1 MIRAMQRSLP
11 SSPAKRL
18 LVLSLLSLLLTIS
31 MAQDVTQ
38 GPLAPVSLGS
48 YTELATARGCAAACL
63 VYNGIWV
70 CGVNAGY
77 DDLGVALECGCASIN
92 GCYCN
97 TGLASSATAYLSRCV
112 SSRCAESV
120 ENWTQEVAGMLGI
133 YEGYCA
139 TALEAG
145 EGTAAATTTTTTS
158 RARTATGGA
167 TVAADATR
175 SARTS
180 GGAEETL
187 AAENDTTE
195 NGGASEGETDGGL
208 SKSDIVALA
217 ASLGVGIP
225 SLIVALVTLC
235 IQMKKRKRN
244 AGVTATEQHQQSGAH
259 VVPHT
264 GKPVECLSGKPF
276 EYTPDGKADGPQAWK
291 ATNTGF
297 HGAEMPQNSLPSE
310 LPGNNSWQKGY

>member
-77 DDLGVALECGCASIN
+77 DDLGVALECGCTSIN
-92 GCYCN
+92 GCYF
-97 TGLASSATAYLSRCV
+97 G
-112 SSRCAESV
+112 

-145 EGTAAATTTTTTS
+145 EGTAVATTTTTS
-158 RARTATGGA
+158 RARTTTGGA

-175 SARTS
+175 SAPTS
-180 GGAEETL
+180 GGAEETS

-264 GKPVECLSGKPF
+264 GKPVEYPSEKPV
-276 EYTPDGKADGPQAWK
+276 EYNPDGKADGPQAWK

>member
-1 MIRAMQRSLP
+1 
-11 SSPAKRL
+11 
-18 LVLSLLSLLLTIS
+18 

-38 GPLAPVSLGS
+38 GPLAPVSLGTD
-48 YTELATARGCAAACL
+48 TELATARACAAACL

-77 DDLGVALECGCASIN
+77 DDLGMALECGCASIN

-97 TGLASSATAYLSRCV
+97 TELASSATAYLSRCV
-112 SSRCAESV
+112 SSRCADSV

-145 EGTAAATTTTTTS
+145 EGTAAATTTTATMTTS
-158 RARTATGGA
+158 KAKTTTGGA

-175 SARTS
+175 SAPTS
-180 GGAEETL
+180 GGAGETS
-187 AAENDTTE
+187 AAEEDTTE
-195 NGGASEGETDGGL
+195 NGGASESETDGGL

-244 AGVTATEQHQQSGAH
+244 AGVTATEQHRQSGAH
-259 VVPHT
+259 VVPPT
-264 GKPVECLSGKPF
+264 EKPVEHPSEKPVG
-276 EYTPDGKADGPQAWK
+276 YTPDGKADGPQAWK
-291 ATNTGF
+291 ATDTGF

-310 LPGNNSWQKGY
+310 LPGNNSWQKGC

>member
-31 MAQDVTQ
+31 MAQNVTQ

-77 DDLGVALECGCASIN
+77 DDLGVALECGCAPIN

-97 TGLASSATAYLSRCV
+97 TGLASSATACFSRCV

-145 EGTAAATTTTTTS
+145 EWTAVATTTTTTS
-158 RARTATGGA
+158 RARTTTGGA
-167 TVAADATR
+167 T
-175 SARTS
+175 TS
-180 GGAEETL
+180 

-264 GKPVECLSGKPF
+264 GKPVEYPSEKPV
-276 EYTPDGKADGPQAWK
+276 EYNPDGKADGPQAWK

>member
-1 MIRAMQRSLP
+1 
-11 SSPAKRL
+11 
-18 LVLSLLSLLLTIS
+18 
-31 MAQDVTQ
+31 MAQEVTQ
-38 GPLAPVSLGS
+38 GPLAPVSLGT
-48 YTELATARGCAAACL
+48 YTELATARACAAGCL

-97 TGLASSATAYLSRCV
+97 TELASSATAYLSRCV
-112 SSRCAESV
+112 SSRCADSV
-120 ENWTQEVAGMLGI
+120 ENWTQEVAGMLGV
-133 YEGYCA
+133 YEGHCA

-145 EGTAAATTTTTTS
+145 EGTC
-158 RARTATGGA
+158 
-167 TVAADATR
+167 ADER
-175 SARTS
+175 S
-180 GGAEETL
+180 GGGDFCCRERY
-187 AAENDTTE
+187 D
-195 NGGASEGETDGGL
+195 GERRGKRGKTDGGL

-217 ASLGVGIP
+217 ASLGVGVP

-264 GKPVECLSGKPF
+264 EKPVEYPSEKSV
-276 EYTPDGKADGPQAWK
+276 EYTPDGRADGPLAWK

-297 HGAEMPQNSLPSE
+297 HGAEMPQNGLPSE
-310 LPGNNSWQKGY
+310 LPGNNSWQKGC

>member
-1 MIRAMQRSLP
+1 MIQAMQRSLP

-18 LVLSLLSLLLTIS
+18 LVLSLLSLLLTNS

-97 TGLASSATAYLSRCV
+97 AGLASSATAYLSRCV

-158 RARTATGGA
+158 RARTTTGGA
-167 TVAADATR
+167 TVATDATR
-175 SARTS
+175 SALTS
-180 GGAEETL
+180 GGAEETS
-187 AAENDTTE
+187 ATENGATE
-195 NGGASEGETDGGL
+195 NGGAGEGKTDGGL

-217 ASLGVGIP
+217 ASLGRDPESHRRVGDAVYPDEEAEEERWRDGDRTAPTKRSSRRAAHGKACGIP
-225 SLIVALVTLC
+225 L
-235 IQMKKRKRN
+235 
-244 AGVTATEQHQQSGAH
+244 
-259 VVPHT
+259 
-264 GKPVECLSGKPF
+264 
-276 EYTPDGKADGPQAWK
+276 
-291 ATNTGF
+291 
-297 HGAEMPQNSLPSE
+297 
-310 LPGNNSWQKGY
+310 

>member
-1 MIRAMQRSLP
+1 MIQAMQRSLP

-18 LVLSLLSLLLTIS
+18 LVLSLLSLLLTNS

-97 TGLASSATAYLSRCV
+97 AGLASSATAYLSRCV

-158 RARTATGGA
+158 RARTTTGGA
-167 TVAADATR
+167 TVATDATR
-175 SARTS
+175 SALTS
-180 GGAEETL
+180 GGAEETS
-187 AAENDTTE
+187 ATENGATE
-195 NGGASEGETDGGL
+195 NGGAGEGKTDGGL
-208 SKSDIVALA
+208 SKSDI
-217 ASLGVGIP
+217 
-225 SLIVALVTLC
+225 
-235 IQMKKRKRN
+235 MKKRKRN

-264 GKPVECLSGKPF
+264 GKPAEYPSEKPVE
-276 EYTPDGKADGPQAWK
+276 YNPDGKADGPQAWK
-291 ATNTGF
+291 ATKTGF

>member
-1 MIRAMQRSLP
+1 MIQAMQRSLP

-97 TGLASSATAYLSRCV
+97 TGLASSATAYLSRRV

-145 EGTAAATTTTTTS
+145 EGTAVATTTTTTS
-158 RARTATGGA
+158 RARTTTGGA
-167 TVAADATR
+167 T
-175 SARTS
+175 
-180 GGAEETL
+180 
-187 AAENDTTE
+187 
-195 NGGASEGETDGGL
+195 
-208 SKSDIVALA
+208 
-217 ASLGVGIP
+217 
-225 SLIVALVTLC
+225 
-235 IQMKKRKRN
+235 MKKRKRN

-264 GKPVECLSGKPF
+264 GKPVEHPSEKPV
-276 EYTPDGKADGPQAWK
+276 EYNPDGKADGPQAWK